1 MGRAR
6 AAEAVRR
13 ANEEPGER
21 ELRLA
26 RKRACEA
33 VRRAER
39 RAREDAAVVT
49 YRASGALEWEQATT
63 YEAQQAT
70 TYKAD
75 GEASTRVVPRL
86 T

>member
-1 MGRAR
+1 MREVRLGRAR
-6 AAEAVRR
+6 AADAVRR

-26 RKRACEA
+26 RKRAGEA

-63 YEAQQAT
+63 Y
-70 TYKAD
+70 KAD